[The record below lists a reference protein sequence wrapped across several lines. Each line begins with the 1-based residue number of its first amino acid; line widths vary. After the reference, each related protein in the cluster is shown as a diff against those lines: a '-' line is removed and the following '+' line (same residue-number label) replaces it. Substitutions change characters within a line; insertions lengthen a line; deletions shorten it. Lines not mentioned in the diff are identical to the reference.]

1 MPNYLEKHEP
11 EKQKLRDIPI
21 LPFIAAVFFV
31 LTFALKAFTD
41 GPYIRGEIS
50 STVAYL
56 KYATALI
63 SCVAA
68 LFYALDGRETK
79 FITEFNKLMIVAA
92 IFGLV
97 TFTLQLVMN
106 HFSVAGIIE
115 LVKFCMPIILAYCIL
130 NALNEEQLYHCMV
143 AILVVSWVGYAV
155 ELSSQG
161 ASFLSFFAA
170 DFVSFNSDT
179 ESATFS
185 DLSLMLTFYFC
196 YVRRSRVASF
206 ASMLMC
212 IMSFKRLAMLVSV
225 LVWVASSLSP
235 TVGSMRISKRVIF
248 TFKVCTIAVVAL
260 WFWILLPQN
269 EPLFI
274 QIFGRA
280 PFEFTMGR
288 STSLRYL
295 LDKNFVS
302 WGFGSTNEVIQHV
315 FGVPFEMD
323 LIKIAIELT
332 PIVMVVFVWLFW
344 DVAGSSIW
352 GFCIVGFFML
362 NMITSDSL
370 ASNFSFSLAYVVI
383 GLVNTGDASAFSNGI
398 EKSCG

>member
-1 MPNYLEKHEP
+1 MPNYLEERESAKRR
-11 EKQKLRDIPI
+11 LADIPI
-21 LPFIAAVFFV
+21 LPLIAAIFFV

-50 STVAYL
+50 STIAYL
-56 KYATALI
+56 KYATALV

-68 LFYALDGRETK
+68 LLYVLDGREKK
-79 FITEFNKLMIVAA
+79 FIAEFNKLMIVVTV
-92 IFGLV
+92 FGVV
-97 TFTLQLVMN
+97 TLTLQAVMN
-106 HFSVAGIIE
+106 HFSVAGIVE
-115 LVKFCMPIILAYCIL
+115 LFKFCMPIILAYSIL
-130 NALNEEQLYHCMV
+130 NALSENELYHCMV
-143 AILVVSWVGYAV
+143 AILALSWIGYAV
-155 ELSSQG
+155 ELKGQG
-161 ASFLSFFAA
+161 TSFAAFFAA
-170 DFVSFNSDT
+170 DFVSFTSDT

-196 YVRRSRVASF
+196 YVKKSRVASF

-212 IMSFKRLAMLVSV
+212 IMSFKRLAMLVAV
-225 LVWVASSLSP
+225 LAWVVSSLSP
-235 TVGSMRISKRVIF
+235 SVGSARVSKQVIIA
-248 TFKVCTIAVVAL
+248 FKIGTIAVVAL

-274 QIFGRA
+274 QLFGRT

-295 LDKNFVS
+295 LDTNFVS
-302 WGFGSTNEVIQHV
+302 WGFGSTNEVITAV

-332 PIVMVVFVWLFW
+332 PIVMVIFVWLFW
-344 DVAGSSIW
+344 DVAGSSVW
-352 GFCIVGFFML
+352 GFCIAGFFML

-383 GLVNTGDASAFSNGI
+383 GLVNTGGTLVSNGI
-398 EKSCG
+398 EDKHD